1 MREPPA
7 LAGNDTLNA
16 SRRPARSAVDK
27 MLDVVPW
34 YKGLPE
40 LERDVVRAELRTV
53 SLTTGE
59 YLFRAG
65 SRSPGWYGVVEGLV
79 KWSSPGTDGR
89 TLSLAGF
96 STGSWFGEATMIRRE
111 RFEYEVVALRP
122 SRIVILPRDTCE
134 RLWNNNIEFTK
145 ALMTH
150 LAQRVNWLM
159 GCYTSNVLL
168 DVDTTVAR
176 AVAAQLDAEIH
187 SGTQGRLRISQ
198 EEIAGLCGV
207 SRQRCNTALTRLA
220 REGVLQ
226 THYGGLTVLDKEA
239 LYQCAKIDRVANDRV
254 ANDRVTNDRVT
265 NDRVTKARI
274 SEVPPDTDR

>member
-1 MREPPA
+1 MRGQPA
-7 LAGNDTLNA
+7 PAGNESSHA
-16 SRRPARSAVDK
+16 SRRLARCPVDS

-34 YKGLPE
+34 YKGLPD
-40 LERDVVRAELRTV
+40 LERSVVRSELRTV
-53 SLTTGE
+53 SLSAGE

-79 KWSSPGTDGR
+79 KWSSPGSDGR

-96 STGSWFGEATMIRRE
+96 STGSRFGEATMIRRE

-159 GCYTSNVLL
+159 GCYTGNVLL

-176 AVAAQLDAEIH
+176 AVVAQLDAEVH
-187 SGTQGRLRISQ
+187 SGTQGRLKISQ
-198 EEIAGLCGV
+198 EEIASLCGV
-207 SRQRCNTALTRLA
+207 SRQRCNAALTKLA
-220 REGVLQ
+220 RAGVLQ
-226 THYGGLTVLDKEA
+226 THYGGLTVLDKDA
-239 LYQCAKIDRVANDRV
+239 LYRFAKISIDPAAQRR
-254 ANDRVTNDRVT
+254 
-265 NDRVTKARI
+265 
-274 SEVPPDTDR
+274 

>member
-1 MREPPA
+1 MRASPA
-7 LAGNDTLNA
+7 QGGNHSSNPNRRLAQCSVDT
-16 SRRPARSAVDK
+16 

-40 LERDVVRAELRTV
+40 LERNVVRSELRTV
-53 SLTTGE
+53 ALAAGE
-59 YLFRAG
+59 YLFRTG

-159 GCYTSNVLL
+159 GCYTGNVLL

-176 AVAAQLDAEIH
+176 AVAAQLDAELH
-187 SGTQGRLRISQ
+187 SGTNGRLKISQ
-198 EEIAGLCGV
+198 EEIASLCGV
-207 SRQRCNTALTRLA
+207 SRQRCNTAMTRLA
-220 REGVLQ
+220 RAGVLQ
-226 THYGGLTVLDKEA
+226 THYGGLTVLDRQA
-239 LYQCAKIDRVANDRV
+239 LYQHAKLSG
-254 ANDRVTNDRVT
+254 
-265 NDRVTKARI
+265 K
-274 SEVPPDTDR
+274 SEADHGPA

>member
-7 LAGNDTLNA
+7 LAGNDVSNA
-16 SRRPARSAVDK
+16 SRRPVRSAVDK

-53 SLTTGE
+53 SLASGE
-59 YLFRAG
+59 YLFSAG

-150 LAQRVNWLM
+150 LAQRH
-159 GCYTSNVLL
+159 GAKVLI
-168 DVDTTVAR
+168 DG
-176 AVAAQLDAEIH
+176 AQ
-187 SGTQGRLRISQ
+187 S
-198 EEIAGLCGV
+198 
-207 SRQRCNTALTRLA
+207 
-220 REGVLQ
+220 
-226 THYGGLTVLDKEA
+226 
-239 LYQCAKIDRVANDRV
+239 
-254 ANDRVTNDRVT
+254 
-265 NDRVTKARI
+265 
-274 SEVPPDTDR
+274 VPH

>member
-1 MREPPA
+1 MRGQPA
-7 LAGNDTLNA
+7 LAGNDASCA
-16 SRRPARSAVDK
+16 SRRLARCPVDR

-40 LERDVVRAELRTV
+40 LERSVVRSELRTV
-53 SLTTGE
+53 QLAAGE

-65 SRSPGWYGVVEGLV
+65 ARSPGWYGVVEGLV

-122 SRIVILPRDTCE
+122 SRVVILPRDTCE

-159 GCYTSNVLL
+159 GCYTGNVLL

-176 AVAAQLDAEIH
+176 AVAAQLDAEVH
-187 SGTQGRLRISQ
+187 SGTQGRLKISQ
-198 EEIAGLCGV
+198 EEIASLCGV
-207 SRQRCNTALTRLA
+207 SRQRCNAALTKLA
-220 REGVLQ
+220 RAGVVQ
-226 THYGGLTVLDKEA
+226 THYGGLTVLDQAA
-239 LYQCAKIDRVANDRV
+239 LYRFAKISIEPAAQPRSWR
-254 ANDRVTNDRVT
+254 
-265 NDRVTKARI
+265 
-274 SEVPPDTDR
+274 

>member
-1 MREPPA
+1 MRETPA
-7 LAGNDTLNA
+7 LVGTHSSNA
-16 SRRPARSAVDK
+16 NRRPARCPVDK

-34 YKGLPE
+34 YKGLPK
-40 LERDVVRAELRTV
+40 LERDVVRAELRTI
-53 SLTTGE
+53 SLASGE

-159 GCYTSNVLL
+159 GCYTGNVLL

-176 AVAAQLDAEIH
+176 AVAAQLDAEVH

-239 LYQCAKIDRVANDRV
+239 LYRCAQISRDAAPRADG
-254 ANDRVTNDRVT
+254 ASG
-265 NDRVTKARI
+265 AR
-274 SEVPPDTDR
+274 PDAA